1 LCTFV
6 SRSPKTTLALLATA
20 ALFGLTGCRAAGV
33 TSAPDPEQGLT
44 VTGSGEAIGV
54 PDEARLS
61 LGVREHRSD
70 AAAATA
76 AASKRTE
83 AIIAALIKAGVARSD
98 IQTRQ
103 VSVHENYRYEP
114 RPMPT
119 DGVEPEPR
127 REYVASNMLQV
138 RVVDLDAI
146 GEILGAATN
155 AGVNQM
161 HGIELR
167 VGDPDSLE
175 QKALDEAMAD
185 ARAKAER
192 LAASGGVELGDIV
205 AIRVNGSGGGHP
217 MAMSASGMDMA
228 ESSVPVERGEITIQ
242 QSVWVKY
249 AIE

>member
-1 LCTFV
+1 M
-6 SRSPKTTLALLATA
+6 SRSRKTNLALLATA
-20 ALFGLTGCRAAGV
+20 TLLGLTGCRAAGS
-33 TSAPDPEQGLT
+33 TAAPDPEQGLT

-61 LGVREHRSD
+61 LGVREHRAD
-70 AAAATA
+70 AAAATT

-83 AIIAALIKAGVARSD
+83 AIIAALVEAGVARSD
-98 IQTRQ
+98 IQTQQ

-114 RPMPT
+114 RPLPA
-119 DGVEPEPR
+119 DGIEPEGKPH
-127 REYVASNMLQV
+127 REYVASNMLRV
-138 RVVDLDAI
+138 RVTDLEAI
-146 GEILGAATN
+146 GDILGAATK

-175 QKALDEAMAD
+175 QKALDDAMAD

-192 LAASGGVELGDIV
+192 LAASGGVKLGDIV
-205 AIRVNGSGGGHP
+205 AIRVNGFGGVP
-217 MAMSASGMDMA
+217 VAMAARGMDMA
-228 ESSVPVERGEITIQ
+228 ESAVPVERGEITIQ